1 MKCVCIICL
10 YKLTA
15 NEEEVQMLR
24 WGRRLGCTQQRDK
37 IFPTTH
43 EIEKK
48 KRFASKLRHKGELA
62 RVSNEFYTSNW
73 PITDENDG

>member
-1 MKCVCIICL
+1 MKRLCIICL

-43 EIEKK
+43 EINLKK
-48 KRFASKLRHKGELA
+48 TFCRFTELA